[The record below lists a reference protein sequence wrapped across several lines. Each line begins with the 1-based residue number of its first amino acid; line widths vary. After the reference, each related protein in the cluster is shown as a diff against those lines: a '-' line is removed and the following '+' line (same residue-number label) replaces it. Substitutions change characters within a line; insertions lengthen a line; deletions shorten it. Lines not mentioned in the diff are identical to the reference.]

1 MKLPRIVAVAA
12 VPAAVAASLALS
24 ACGTGVTA
32 VTAAAVAKQPL
43 QALDNSG
50 SAGSVTFTFDDGPS
64 NFDQALLTEL
74 GKLHLRA
81 VFFVFGDKVAAN
93 RKIIQQELA
102 AGDLVENH
110 TWDHKSFTGFS
121 THSKPLTYPEITSEL
136 TRAQQAII
144 AAGAPAPTLYR
155 PPYGDV
161 NGYEND
167 LAASMGLRIVMPYES
182 NPHHTPRIVDSMDWT
197 GLSAAQIV
205 TAVTRGAASQGV
217 HFPGMD
223 GGSILAFHDSAPG
236 SCVNPAKSDAALCAD
251 VIQMMKALPGIVA
264 YMNVHQF
271 GVTVNVPS
279 NATGNVVPNVPVK
292 R

>member
-1 MKLPRIVAVAA
+1 MKLSRIIAVGAA
-12 VPAAVAASLALS
+12 PAAVAASLALS

-32 VTAAAVAKQPL
+32 VTAAAVAEQPL
-43 QALDNSG
+43 QGLDNSG
-50 SAGSVTFTFDDGPS
+50 SAGSVTFTFDDGPGI
-64 NFDQALLTEL
+64 FDQGLLTEL

-93 RKIIQQELA
+93 RKIIQEELA

-110 TWDHKSFTGFS
+110 TWDHKSFTGLS
-121 THSKPLTYPEITSEL
+121 TGSKPLTYPEITTEL
-136 TRAQQAII
+136 TRAQKAII

-155 PPYGDV
+155 PPYGDI

-182 NPHHTPRIVDSMDWT
+182 NPNHAPRIVDSMDWT
-197 GLSAAQIV
+197 GISAAQIV
-205 TAVTRGAASQGV
+205 TAVTQGAVSHGV

-223 GGSILAFHDSAPG
+223 SGSILAFHDSAPG
-236 SCVNPAKSDAALCAD
+236 SCVNPAKADAALCGD
-251 VIQMMKALPGIVA
+251 VIQMMKALPDIVA
-264 YMNVHQF
+264 YMNAHHF